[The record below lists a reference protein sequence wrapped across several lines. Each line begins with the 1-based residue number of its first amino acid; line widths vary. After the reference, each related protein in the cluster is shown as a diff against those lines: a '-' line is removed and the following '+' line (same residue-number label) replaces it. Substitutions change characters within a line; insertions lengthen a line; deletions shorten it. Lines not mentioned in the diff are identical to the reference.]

1 MKDKFNWY
9 FSPSKDEI
17 DAIWDTGIL
26 TVDANVLLDL
36 YRYHESTR
44 NSLISN
50 LKNFNGRL
58 WLSSQAAE
66 EFFRNRS
73 KVIASSEKTFKQA
86 NEDIDKLKGSLESTI
101 TQLKGNRIIPANV
114 AESLQDKIHP
124 VIEEAQNSIN
134 SAKTDY
140 PQYLQTDPILDDL
153 SEMFKNAIGDC
164 FSKDDM
170 KSIIEEAEQ
179 RINDKIPP
187 GYLDQDKDG
196 ERSYGDFIL
205 WRQILLHSKNKSIP
219 IIFVTSERKDDWWE
233 KLSGKTIGPRPELLR
248 EANKFCGQ
256 RILIYQT
263 DRFLEYASDKS
274 GTDIDESIVQE
285 IRDVDTLRSEREHPV
300 ELIEQASEENS
311 EILHE
316 GFIVLDLKRP
326 VKNITGSGR
335 FSPRMKSVPNVKS
348 ELVERP
354 EDTPSVKVRAGAG
367 NNYAFNLHVISVDR
381 GAMLPPGQY
390 KLKYTAT
397 CNEIE
402 DAEELESEI

>member
-124 VIEEAQNSIN
+124 EGRKGS
-134 SAKTDY
+134 S
-140 PQYLQTDPILDDL
+140 L
-153 SEMFKNAIGDC
+153 SL
-164 FSKDDM
+164 
-170 KSIIEEAEQ
+170 
-179 RINDKIPP
+179 
-187 GYLDQDKDG
+187 Y
-196 ERSYGDFIL
+196 
-205 WRQILLHSKNKSIP
+205 
-219 IIFVTSERKDDWWE
+219 
-233 KLSGKTIGPRPELLR
+233 
-248 EANKFCGQ
+248 
-256 RILIYQT
+256 
-263 DRFLEYASDKS
+263 
-274 GTDIDESIVQE
+274 
-285 IRDVDTLRSEREHPV
+285 
-300 ELIEQASEENS
+300 
-311 EILHE
+311 
-316 GFIVLDLKRP
+316 
-326 VKNITGSGR
+326 
-335 FSPRMKSVPNVKS
+335 
-348 ELVERP
+348 
-354 EDTPSVKVRAGAG
+354 
-367 NNYAFNLHVISVDR
+367 
-381 GAMLPPGQY
+381 
-390 KLKYTAT
+390 
-397 CNEIE
+397 
-402 DAEELESEI
+402 